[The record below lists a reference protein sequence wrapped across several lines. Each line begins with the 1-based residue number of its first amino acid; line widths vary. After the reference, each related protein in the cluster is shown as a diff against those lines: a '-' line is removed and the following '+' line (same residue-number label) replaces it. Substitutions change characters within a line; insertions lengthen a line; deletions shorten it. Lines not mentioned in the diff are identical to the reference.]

1 MKYVAWFLAIVFG
14 VTWGLCLLLRMRA
27 ASGDLAIMLAWA
39 LPTVWSPTVAALLLT
54 GLSEGSTGVRRELR
68 RVTYRR
74 GSGKWLAIAAAVP
87 IATVLTAVL
96 VSRAAGHAA
105 PFTSAGQLPFM
116 VGLELVAGP
125 VAEELGWRGF
135 LFPRLQRQ
143 FGTIAGAWV
152 MALLWSLWHVAG
164 IFFPGTPLQV
174 APIALF
180 LTTVV
185 LMGVFLAFVFDRTSG
200 SVLPSMIAHLCLNV
214 TLGLGGAPPS
224 SLALWWTMVSMLG
237 VAALIATFVWAKAA
251 AQRPDFAATS

>member
-1 MKYVAWFLAIVFG
+1 
-14 VTWGLCLLLRMRA
+14 
-27 ASGDLAIMLAWA
+27 
-39 LPTVWSPTVAALLLT
+39 
-54 GLSEGSTGVRRELR
+54 
-68 RVTYRR
+68 
-74 GSGKWLAIAAAVP
+74 
-87 IATVLTAVL
+87 
-96 VSRAAGHAA
+96 
-105 PFTSAGQLPFM
+105 
-116 VGLELVAGP
+116 
-125 VAEELGWRGF
+125 
-135 LFPRLQRQ
+135 
-143 FGTIAGAWV
+143 